1 MLTLCVRTVAAY
13 MILGFASIGREIEN
27 PFGHDVNDL
36 PLDDFC
42 SQLAVDI
49 DIIAATAPKDADC
62 FVKSDR
68 NQLMHPLSRSG
79 YEEWSESSIE
89 EIREALKRKSLA
101 TQRNVQPG
109 LRRRLDVERG
119 GVEGKYERVR
129 STGVEVV

>member
-1 MLTLCVRTVAAY
+1 

-42 SQLAVDI
+42 AQLAVDI
-49 DIIAATAPKDADC
+49 DIIAASAPRDADV
-62 FVKSDR
+62 FVKSER

-89 EIREALKRKSLA
+89 EIRGALKKKSLA
-101 TQRNVQPG
+101 TQRSVQPG
-109 LRRRLDVERG
+109 LRKRG
-119 GVEGKYERVR
+119 GMGEEGDGRYERLR
-129 STGVEVV
+129 EGEV

>member
-1 MLTLCVRTVAAY
+1 

-42 SQLAVDI
+42 AQLAVDI
-49 DIIAATAPKDADC
+49 DIIAASAPRDSDT
-62 FVKSDR
+62 FVKSER

-89 EIREALKRKSLA
+89 EIRGALKRKSLA
-101 TQRNVQPG
+101 TQRSVQPG
-109 LRRRLDVERG
+109 LRRRDG
-119 GVEGKYERVR
+119 AGKGDMDGDGEGDGRYERLR
-129 STGVEVV
+129 EGVV

>member
-1 MLTLCVRTVAAY
+1 

-42 SQLAVDI
+42 AQLAVDI
-49 DIIAATAPKDADC
+49 DIIAASAPGDADV
-62 FVKSDR
+62 FVKSQR

-89 EIREALKRKSLA
+89 EIRGALKKKSLA
-101 TQRNVQPG
+101 TQRSVQPG
-109 LRRRLDVERG
+109 LRKRG
-119 GVEGKYERVR
+119 ATGKEEGDGRYERLR
-129 STGVEVV
+129 EGEV